1 MSLRIFLTVLHDLI
15 IFIFSFFLAL
25 LLRLELQ
32 PALDLFSML
41 WVYSVGF
48 SIMNIITKLI
58 FYSFR
63 DVLRR
68 LPGHDL
74 GHKLRIFTTEIV

>member
-15 IFIFSFFLAL
+15 IFNFSFFLAL

-48 SIMNIITKLI
+48 SIMNIIILHSQNSHISLNLHYVHCT
-58 FYSFR
+58 
-63 DVLRR
+63 
-68 LPGHDL
+68 
-74 GHKLRIFTTEIV
+74 